1 MINHRDKPRQQYR
14 HEPDIGGSSE
24 GLLDCF
30 FARRHSRSRRRSSE
44 SARRALHRLR
54 ARGRFER
61 PSAQLAQ
68 VLATMTTEP
77 LASPGLLVDI
87 QLVTERLMM
96 TLRGWSL
103 VINIRSGSAGY
114 IWLDH
119 LLDSM
124 VTFLQSTGT

>member
-1 MINHRDKPRQQYR
+1 M
-14 HEPDIGGSSE
+14 
-24 GLLDCF
+24 
-30 FARRHSRSRRRSSE
+30 
-44 SARRALHRLR
+44 HRLR
-54 ARGRFER
+54 ARGRFEW